1 MADLH
6 ALDENVR
13 EFAARVGDDYRAFE
27 ERYEGAVPRSVKE
40 FGAKGDGVTDDSTA
54 FQLAINA
61 VGDGV
66 VIVPPGI
73 YMIRDLQ
80 ITRGTLFDC
89 QAGPSEVTTL
99 AGGSV
104 GTAVSLR
111 YNGAGG
117 AGSRIMTFRAPAD
130 GQWLKGG
137 GILGRPHISG
147 QNLCELLISAV
158 SMHGGRFSIEMSRA
172 TFAGMSLNGQNG
184 VLTQFC
190 EVDFKYVW
198 GAQPS
203 TENSHGLIM
212 NGNAPGTVDFV
223 GCTQNYIYSN
233 GAVKNGDMVRM
244 VGHCDNNHLWLHG
257 TQGLGAGKGTGRT
270 LAIMQGNEG
279 VAGRNN
285 HVHYACGSIFLQT
298 NSFGTH
304 FDFLTSEGMTIS
316 GGGQFTFS
324 HLVDYSTGETFHSK
338 MQPACEHFFIPAS
351 AFNSSGAA
359 VREILPGTSVFGIR
373 MPDAATSG
381 AQYLIHNPNWPP
393 GVLASIEPVIR
404 GGGATGDVYFE
415 LGLTEFLNGA
425 GQVEDI
431 ALAHTVSLTGTTAS
445 AYPKVTARTW
455 YRGQYLGLEVRRI
468 GALAGDTLAA
478 SVHLLGVNI
487 RIDFNGPTSLEAPL
501 PPWRRDKNT

>member
-6 ALDENVR
+6 ALDQNVR
-13 EFAARVGDDYRAFE
+13 EFAEVVGEDYRAFE

-40 FGAKGDGVTDDSTA
+40 FGAKGDGVTNDSIA

-89 QAGPSEVTTL
+89 QAGPSEVTTF

-117 AGSRIMTFRAPAD
+117 AGSRIMTFRAPAA

-147 QNLCELLISAV
+147 QNLCELLINAE
-158 SMHGGRFSIEMSRA
+158 SMHGGRFNIEMSRA

-190 EVDFKYVW
+190 EVDFKYIW

-212 NGNAPGTVDFV
+212 NGNAPGTVGFV

-279 VAGRNN
+279 VAGRIN
-285 HVHYACGSIFLQT
+285 HVHYACGSIFLQAG
-298 NSFGTH
+298 SFGTH

-316 GGGQFTFS
+316 GGGQFS
-324 HLVDYSTGETFHSK
+324 YGVLLDYITGKAYRSK
-338 MQPACEHFFIPAS
+338 ALEATSYEFIS
-351 AFNSSGAA
+351 AAA
-359 VREILPGTSVFGIR
+359 MHPTGTAVKEIIPTTGTVGIKLPGTG
-373 MPDAATSG
+373 DSG
-381 AQYLIHNPNWPP
+381 FAFDLYDPNWGP
-393 GVLASIEPVIR
+393 GTFASLELIFR
-404 GGGATGDVYFE
+404 GGGNGNVLLQLEMTEALIGQ
-415 LGLTEFLNGA
+415 GLVIDRTITEVVPVA
-425 GQVEDI
+425 
-431 ALAHTVSLTGTTAS
+431 GTTIQKHDKVLAFPHQNKQFTSFHIQRLS
-445 AYPKVTARTW
+445 AN
-455 YRGQYLGLEVRRI
+455 
-468 GALAGDTLAA
+468 ALDTLTSEA
-478 SVHLLGVNI
+478 HLIGVVP
-487 RIDFNGPTSLEAPL
+487 RIDFYGPASLEAAL
-501 PPWRRDKNT
+501 PPWKEDKA